1 MQEKIGNK
9 VKYKEITTDS
19 ISTNPESQSSGM
31 NITIKSDSLGFV
43 TVIFGNS
50 FSLRIDKKE
59 ASSLGIA
66 LSKGSDIAGKLI
78 DLVSKQSYLFDKVT
92 EDMPKTRTRAL
103 YPGHNPTAWQDPLD
117 DPKDW

>member
-19 ISTNPESQSSGM
+19 ISINPESQSSGM

-78 DLVSKQSYLFDKVT
+78 ELIIIQNHSIDEIT

-103 YPGHNPTAWQDPLD
+103 YPGHNPTVWQDPLD